1 MPLKIKKRGS
11 TLHIEGTLLG
21 KRIRKTTNLPTHMK
35 AQAEIERVQLEKT
48 ILEGRY
54 TNSSGVSVGQAC
66 KDYANNPTSRCS
78 VTEMRVIA
86 ELLVEFDKQ
95 SVKVLTIPRLQQFV
109 LDSWSALSP
118 NSTRRYVA
126 VINAILNNCNRMHNM
141 ELSRLPN
148 PNIDDARDEHLSEKE
163 AFQLLRVTN
172 KQQYANILM
181 LLITT
186 GVRLGE
192 GLRCEYKD
200 FDGSN
205 LEVKIPNGRS
215 RGKTRT
221 RLIPIT
227 YKPLYDVLS
236 SKVGKEEKVCHDV
249 SSLVLNKYLRNIL
262 SSIGVHR
269 HVRVHDLRHTFAW
282 LSARAGCDVGDI
294 QLMLGHKD
302 ISQTMRYRGWIEP
315 RVKENLTKIMS

>member
-1 MPLKIKKRGS
+1 MPLKIKKRGN
-11 TLHIEGTLLG
+11 TLHIEGTWLG
-21 KRIRKTTNLPTHMK
+21 KRIRKTTNLPIHMK
-35 AQAEIERVQLEKT
+35 AQAEMQRVQLEKS
-48 ILEGRY
+48 ILEGQYLNSSSVTVRQACVDY
-54 TNSSGVSVGQAC
+54 TN
-66 KDYANNPTSRCS
+66 NHTSRCNDTEIRV
-78 VTEMRVIA
+78 VTK
-86 ELLVEFDKQ
+86 LTVEFDKQ
-95 SVKVLTIPRLQQFV
+95 SVKVLTLPRLQQFV
-109 LDSWSALSP
+109 LHNWGALSP

-126 VINAILNNCNRMHNM
+126 VINAVLNNCNKIHNM

-163 AFQLLRVTN
+163 AFELLRVTN
-172 KQQYANILM
+172 KSQYANILM

-205 LEVKIPNGRS
+205 LEIKISKSRS
-215 RGKTRT
+215 GGKTRT

-227 YKPLYDVLS
+227 YKPLFDVLS
-236 SKVGKEEKVCHDV
+236 GKIGKEEKVCYDV
-249 SSLVLNKYLRNIL
+249 SSLVLNKYLRETL
-262 SSIGVHR
+262 SSIGVSR
-269 HVRVHDLRHTFAW
+269 HVRVHDLRHTFAS

-294 QLMLGHKD
+294 QLLLGHKD